1 MDGYGN
7 LIAARLRKLAVA
19 RSTGMLP
26 FSGDNDGAI
35 YFKDGKIVFAESKR
49 TPGPAIPEGLHPVP
63 RGLASPAPADPA
75 EAAEAAEA
83 GSPPPFSRLSTLL
96 MVTEPTVDAALELL
110 SSESRYA
117 KFRSG
122 TSLSFSPA
130 FSIPLEWLL
139 AEVARRQQLLGQLS
153 GVLTP
158 DTTVVRNPQLSV
170 PGVQVSAGQWALLI
184 RVRDGATPCDLAW
197 ELGRSVFSTTA
208 EVYRLLVLRLLSA
221 AAYPAAPA
229 GLDGEHVTERNPA
242 ILSFIRAVS
251 GGKGGN

>member
-49 TPGPAIPEGLHPVP
+49 TPGPAIPEGLNPVP
-63 RGLASPAPADPA
+63 PGLASPAPADPA
-75 EAAEAAEA
+75 EAAEAA
-83 GSPPPFSRLSTLL
+83 SPPPFSKLSTLL

-122 TSLSFSPA
+122 RSLSFSPA

-153 GVLTP
+153 GRRPRVAATMLPPSAHVGARKRMSETN
-158 DTTVVRNPQLSV
+158 DSSASGARQHDG
-170 PGVQVSAGQWALLI
+170 GVN
-184 RVRDGATPCDLAW
+184 DG
-197 ELGRSVFSTTA
+197 
-208 EVYRLLVLRLLSA
+208 
-221 AAYPAAPA
+221 
-229 GLDGEHVTERNPA
+229 
-242 ILSFIRAVS
+242 
-251 GGKGGN
+251 